1 MRNPFIYRAYTSK
14 EFFCDREQELKI
26 LLSHSTSNVD
36 TTLISE
42 RRMGKTGLIHRL
54 FDEVKDLNIDILP
67 IYVDIFSTCNLA
79 DFIKV
84 LSENILRAVPDNS
97 SLGEKLLKF
106 IKSLRP
112 MVTYDALSGVPQFQI
127 NYQNEPEKIQTLY
140 SLFDILNSVEKPVLL
155 AIDEFQ
161 QIRNY
166 PEGNMEALL
175 RTHIQTL
182 SNVNFIFCG
191 SKRHLM
197 LDIFANER
205 APFYRST
212 EFLALDKISEQ
223 SYSDFINRQF
233 ASDNRTIT
241 PEAIEYILE
250 WTRRHTY
257 YTQRLCHY
265 VFQLENNTIDIQQV
279 KESAQLILQA
289 DSTIF
294 NQYRQMLTDKQ
305 WRLLVAVAKEG
316 EVEQPTSRKFIQQ
329 YALPSAS
336 TIQSLL
342 PILVE
347 KEVLTETLHDGNL
360 NYRVSDIFFS
370 HWLSLHF

>member
-1 MRNPFIYRAYTSK
+1 MSNPFTYRAYTSK
-14 EFFCDREQELKI
+14 EHFCDREDELKT
-26 LLSHSTSNVD
+26 LLSHCTSHVD

-54 FDEVKDLNIDILP
+54 FEEIKDLNIPILP
-67 IYVDIFSTCNLA
+67 VYADIFSTCDLA

-84 LSENILRAVPDNS
+84 ISETVSNTIHDNS
-97 SLGEKLLKF
+97 SMGNRFLQF

-112 MVTYDALSGVPQFQI
+112 LVTYDPLTGMPQFQI

-140 SLFDILNSVEKPVLL
+140 SLFDILNNLGQPVLL

-166 PEGNMEALL
+166 PQKNIEALL
-175 RTHIQTL
+175 RSHIQTL
-182 SNVNFIFCG
+182 ANVNFVFCG
-191 SKRHLM
+191 SKRHIM

-212 EFLALDKISEQ
+212 EFLALNKIPGPA
-223 SYSDFINRQF
+223 YADFITRQF
-233 ASDNRTIT
+233 AAANRSIT
-241 PEAIEYILE
+241 PEAVAYILE
-250 WTRRHTY
+250 WTQRHTY

-265 VFQLENNTIDIQQV
+265 VYQLENDEIDVHQV
-279 KESAQLILQA
+279 KQSAQLILQSDTA
-289 DSTIF
+289 IF
-294 NQYRQMLTDKQ
+294 NQYRQMLTDRQ
-305 WRLLVAVAKEG
+305 WKLIVAIAKEG
-316 EVEQPTSRKFIQQ
+316 KVGKPTSRKFLQH

-342 PILVE
+342 PSLVE
-347 KEVLTETLHDGNL
+347 KEILTESFVDGFSA
-360 NYRVSDIFFS
+360 YSVSDVFFS
-370 HWLSLHF
+370 HWLALNF

>member
-1 MRNPFIYRAYTSK
+1 MRNPFIYRSYISK
-14 EFFCDREQELKI
+14 QLFCDRETELKT
-26 LLSHSTSNVD
+26 LLANCTSNVD

-54 FDEVKDLNIDILP
+54 FEEIEDLKINMLP
-67 IYVDIFSTCNLA
+67 LYVDIFATSNLA

-84 LSENILRAVPDNS
+84 ISETVARTVNDKS
-97 SLGEKLLKF
+97 SMSDKFMQF

-112 MVTYDALSGVPQFQI
+112 MVTYDPLSGMPQFQI

-140 SLFDILNSVEKPVLL
+140 SLFDILNSLGQPVLL

-161 QIRNY
+161 QIRYY
-166 PEGNMEALL
+166 PEQNMEALL

-182 SNVNFIFCG
+182 ANVNFIFCG

-212 EFLALDKISEQ
+212 EFLALDKIPEPA
-223 SYSDFINRQF
+223 YADFITRQF
-233 ASDNRTIT
+233 AAANRSISS
-241 PEAIEYILE
+241 EAVAYILE
-250 WTRRHTY
+250 WTQRHTY

-265 VFQLENNTIDIQQV
+265 VYQLENDEIAIPQV
-279 KESAQLILQA
+279 KQSAQLILQSDTA
-289 DSTIF
+289 IF
-294 NQYRQMLTDKQ
+294 NQYRQMLTDRQ
-305 WRLLVAVAKEG
+305 WKLIVAIAKEG
-316 EVEQPTSRKFIQQ
+316 KVGKPTSRKFLQQ

-347 KEVLTETLHDGNL
+347 KEILTESFVDGCSA
-360 NYRVSDIFFS
+360 YSVSDIFFS
-370 HWLSLHF
+370 HWLALNF

>member
-1 MRNPFIYRAYTSK
+1 
-14 EFFCDREQELKI
+14 
-26 LLSHSTSNVD
+26 
-36 TTLISE
+36 
-42 RRMGKTGLIHRL
+42 
-54 FDEVKDLNIDILP
+54 
-67 IYVDIFSTCNLA
+67 
-79 DFIKV
+79 
-84 LSENILRAVPDNS
+84 
-97 SLGEKLLKF
+97 
-106 IKSLRP
+106 

-166 PEGNMEALL
+166 PEENMEALL

-233 ASDNRTIT
+233 ASDSRTIT

-257 YTQRLCHY
+257 
-265 VFQLENNTIDIQQV
+265 
-279 KESAQLILQA
+279 
-289 DSTIF
+289 
-294 NQYRQMLTDKQ
+294 
-305 WRLLVAVAKEG
+305 
-316 EVEQPTSRKFIQQ
+316 
-329 YALPSAS
+329 
-336 TIQSLL
+336 QSLL

>member
-1 MRNPFIYRAYTSK
+1 MRNPFIYRSYISK
-14 EFFCDREQELKI
+14 QLFCDREAELKT
-26 LLSHSTSNVD
+26 LLANCTSNVD

-54 FDEVKDLNIDILP
+54 FEEIEDLKINMLP
-67 IYVDIFSTCNLA
+67 LYVDIFATSNLA

-84 LSENILRAVPDNS
+84 ISETVARTVNDKFS
-97 SLGEKLLKF
+97 MSDKFMQF

-112 MVTYDALSGVPQFQI
+112 MVTYDPLSGMPQFQI

-140 SLFDILNSVEKPVLL
+140 SLFDILNSLGQPVLL

-161 QIRNY
+161 QIRYY
-166 PEGNMEALL
+166 PEQNMEALL

-182 SNVNFIFCG
+182 ANVNFIFCG

-212 EFLALDKISEQ
+212 EFLALDKISEH
-223 SYSDFINRQF
+223 SYSEFIIKQF
-233 ASDNRTIT
+233 ADSNRYIT
-241 PEAIEYILE
+241 TEAVAYILD
-250 WTRRHTY
+250 WTQRHTY

-265 VFQLENNTIDIQQV
+265 VYQLDDERIDIQEV
-279 KESAQLILQA
+279 KKSAQQILQT
-289 DSTIF
+289 DTTVF
-294 NQYRQMLTDKQ
+294 NQYRQMLSDRQ
-305 WRLLVAVAKEG
+305 WRLLVAIAKEG
-316 EVEQPTSRKFIQQ
+316 KVNNPTSRKFLQK
-329 YALPSAS
+329 YALPAAS

-342 PILVE
+342 PALVD
-347 KEVLTETLHDGNL
+347 KEIITDSFVDECTQ
-360 NYRVSDIFFS
+360 YSVSDIFFN
-370 HWLSLHF
+370 HWLALNF